1 MKQGNETGSLGQEGE
16 WHLKL
21 NGQGRPHLAGVIG
34 VKGGPLS
41 SGHSWQPVLPPLQCR
56 QGGRKLSSGGPGLGN
71 GGGQEAAEATVVL
84 HLMMNGCRVVRGA
97 AHSGGDGPVR
107 LGRACLEGRLCLC
120 QLCSPLAHLDH
131 SSVD

>member
-71 GGGQEAAEATVVL
+71 GGGTGGRRGHCCAAPDDEWL
-84 HLMMNGCRVVRGA
+84 PCGE
-97 AHSGGDGPVR
+97 GGGPFR
-107 LGRACLEGRLCLC
+107 WGRASQTGPCM
-120 QLCSPLAHLDH
+120 S
-131 SSVD
+131 